1 MADLVLGNT
10 FTNVRQRIVIPNN
23 TTGIVTAYLW
33 GGGGGGGGNRN
44 TRRGG
49 SGAPGQAVKLTFPV
63 AIGDTLFVAV
73 GQGGRA
79 GSSNAKNA
87 GGGAGGAG
95 DIDLAGNRYGGGNG
109 GQTGGGEAGS
119 GGGGGGA
126 TVLTKVSISGAVT
139 TILGVAAGGGGGGG
153 AAGNMDGVSAT
164 VFSASARNSSTVG
177 MNGQGANATD
187 NVGGGGG
194 GGGGG
199 NGGGDAGAAGGNTVN
214 GGQAGNA
221 GETYRNPVATS
232 SGAIYVGIGVSPPKI
247 DSYDITGYANGG
259 AAATN
264 GGDGVALIVL
274 GTHSL
279 PYYNV
284 SGTWKKMDAAYV
296 KINGAWKLLDE
307 ISIKVAG
314 QWKTV
319 SQLESLEITSL
330 GAGVQFGAGGTLG
343 YS

>member
-1 MADLVLGNT
+1 MADLVLGFT
-10 FTNVRQRIVIPNN
+10 FTNTRQRIVIPNN
-23 TTGIVTAYLW
+23 TTGVVTAYLW
-33 GGGGGGGGNRN
+33 GGGGGGGGNDGPKVGG
-44 TRRGG
+44 RG
-49 SGAPGQAVKLTFPV
+49 SPGQAVKFVFPV
-63 AIGDTLFVAV
+63 AIGDTLFLSV

-79 GSSNAKNA
+79 GRYGKSQA
-87 GGGAGGAG
+87 GGVGGAG
-95 DIDLAGNRYGGGNG
+95 DIDLANNRYGGGNG
-109 GQTGGGEAGS
+109 GQSGNSEAGS

-126 TVLTKVSISGAVT
+126 TVLTKVAVSGAVT

-153 AAGNMDGVSAT
+153 ASGNMDGTPAT
-164 VFSASARNSSTVG
+164 VFSASARNNSTVG
-177 MNGQGANATD
+177 MNGQNSSDQD

-199 NGGGDAGAAGGNTVN
+199 NEGGDGGEAGDNTLN
-214 GGQAGNA
+214 TGQAGSA

-232 SGAIYVGIGVSPPKI
+232 SGASYVGISVNPPLI
-247 DSYDITGYANGG
+247 DTYDITGYAFGG

-264 GGDGVALIVL
+264 GGDGFGLIVL

-284 SGTWKKMDAAYV
+284 SGTWKKVDAAYV
-296 KINGAWKLLDE
+296 KIAGNWKLLDE

-319 SQLESLEITSL
+319 SQLESLEVSTL